1 MNEVKEKAVKM
12 ARSYMFFSGTK
23 DLWLRLS
30 SLPYALI
37 KGEALSIMAYKG
49 VGKRLYG
56 DIDILVDR
64 ENIHQLETICQ
75 ESGFISRPQSREER
89 ILYLSASHQTY
100 PYTKQMGK
108 FCIDMDL
115 NFDIFWG
122 EYQGK
127 RVNINEFLSDTV
139 EMDIHGNMIKTLPP
153 LKAMV
158 QLILHHYKEMNS
170 LFCLIGNNS
179 INRQKFD
186 DIYFLWKNNSEIIS
200 LESLYTISSAYEII
214 PYVFYVL
221 YFTNLIF
228 KDAMLHRYVEA
239 FQSPEGRMLLDC
251 YGLTDQERKLWKVDF
266 YTRLNTKNLY
276 LLIQD
281 DLTPED
287 HIKLKRNMQ
296 LFGRTDK

>member
-1 MNEVKEKAVKM
+1 MDKANEKAVKM

-23 DLWLRLS
+23 DLWPRLA

-37 KGEALSIMAYKG
+37 KGEALSIMAYNG

-127 RVNINEFLSDTV
+127 RVNLNEFLSDTV
-139 EMDIHGNMIKTLPP
+139 EMDIHENMIKTLSP

-170 LFCLIGNNS
+170 LFYLCGGNS

-186 DIYFLWKNNSEIIS
+186 DIYFLWKNNSETIS
-200 LESLYTISSAYEII
+200 LDNLYTISSAYGII

-228 KDAMLHRYVEA
+228 QDMLLKRYVEA
-239 FQSPEGRMLLDC
+239 FQTPEGRMLLDC
-251 YGLTDQERKLWKVDF
+251 YGLTNQERKTWKVDF
-266 YTRLNTKNLY
+266 YTRLNAKNLY

-287 HIKLKRNMQ
+287 HIKLKRNIQ